1 MITDDR
7 IGRGAFDDRVVA
19 VTAGR
24 AISRIALAASNPH
37 IGFDSGSG
45 SHLPRNHDSMTR
57 LRLDI
62 PQAKSF
68 MVQGNL
74 SQIISRSFRSLIDLR
89 ASPTFN
95 KPSADDMR

>member
-1 MITDDR
+1 MM
-7 IGRGAFDDRVVA
+7 
-19 VTAGR
+19 
-24 AISRIALAASNPH
+24 P
-37 IGFDSGSG
+37 
-45 SHLPRNHDSMTR
+45 

-62 PQAKSF
+62 PQAKLF

-74 SQIISRSFRSLIDLR
+74 PQVISRSFRSLIDLR